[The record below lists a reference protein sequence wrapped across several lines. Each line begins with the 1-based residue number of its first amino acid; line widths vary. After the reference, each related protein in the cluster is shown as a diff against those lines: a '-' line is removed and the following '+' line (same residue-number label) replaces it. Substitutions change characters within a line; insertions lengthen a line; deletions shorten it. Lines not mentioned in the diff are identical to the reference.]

1 MYLLAQ
7 NRCVPHTRQFHVVTC
22 AAIRDDVVWLVGH
35 SLTRTGT
42 EKQNIPTWTAY
53 NSSMRSPIKQLTSI
67 SMLPLI
73 AAPAHEWNTLLTVLK
88 QAQKITFVVIGEGHK
103 TVLTFDLQLYE
114 KAVKLQLHTAPALD
128 HLVFRLG

>member
-1 MYLLAQ
+1 M
-7 NRCVPHTRQFHVVTC
+7 
-22 AAIRDDVVWLVGH
+22 
-35 SLTRTGT
+35 
-42 EKQNIPTWTAY
+42 TAY

-88 QAQKITFVVIGEGHK
+88 QAQKITSVVIGEGHK
-103 TVLTFDLQLYE
+103 TVITFDLQLYE

-128 HLVFRLG
+128 HLVFWIGEMHTVMASLRGLGASIEDSGLDNAWLKSTCTDQPQCARSLMVIT